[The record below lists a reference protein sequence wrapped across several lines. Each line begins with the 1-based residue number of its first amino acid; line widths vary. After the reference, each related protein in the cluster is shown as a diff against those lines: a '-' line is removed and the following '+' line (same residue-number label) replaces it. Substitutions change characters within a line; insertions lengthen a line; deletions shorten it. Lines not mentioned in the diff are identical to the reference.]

1 MVVITVPTRVA
12 SALGHNPQEDDNLLP
27 TEKKIEALA
36 CQQSVHYFVQRYVW
50 ISDPNKGRVKFE
62 MWPVHNELLDI
73 VTTNQRIITL
83 KARQVGVSWLA
94 AAYALWRASFFDG
107 ANVLML
113 SKREDEARAL
123 LAKSF
128 YIYQN
133 LPIFLRRK
141 VHKHNETEFS
151 FTDPKIPGVAST
163 AIKAFPSTEDA
174 GRSESAS
181 DVICDEWAFH
191 PFAQINYA
199 AYKPTIDAG
208 GRLWGI
214 STANGSGNFFHV
226 TYLNAKIPDEKWTR
240 QHPIG
245 LNGFVPLFIPWY
257 ARPSRDEAW
266 YSQQIKEYSDTP
278 SLLPQEY
285 PASDLE
291 AFRASGNVYFNK
303 ERISLWMRYTR
314 QPVDTDHL
322 GVVKRW
328 EFPIYGEKYI
338 LGADCAEGR
347 GEDLSGAAIY
357 HYRTMRHVA
366 DIHGDLTPDL
376 FASLLVELAR
386 EYNNAFCCIERNNA
400 GTGVLIDVVQ
410 RYQYTNVL
418 RYRPIQNSLK
428 LGRSQIKE
436 YQANS
441 EYGWPTNQLNRPMM
455 LKDLSTAISSGSITS
470 YDKLFWEECMT
481 FVNLRGK
488 LQASDGN
495 KDDRV
500 FKHALA
506 IQAAKHFEAQDETEM
521 KKDTIELIL
530 RGSV

>member
-1 MVVITVPTRVA
+1 MPVRTA
-12 SALGHNPQEDDNLLP
+12 STIAQNPQEADRLSSS
-27 TEKKIEALA
+27 EKAIEAVA
-36 CQQSVHYFVQRYVW
+36 CKESIHYFVAKYVY
-50 ISDPNKGRVKFE
+50 INDPIKGRTKFD

-73 VTTNQRIITL
+73 LLDNKRIITL

-94 AAYALWRASFFDG
+94 ASYALWRASFFDG
-107 ANVLML
+107 ATILML

-128 YIYQN
+128 YVYQN
-133 LPIFLRRK
+133 LPVFLRRK

-151 FTDPKIPGVAST
+151 FQDGRTPGVAST
-163 AIKAFPSTEDA
+163 TIKAFPSTEDA
-174 GRSESAS
+174 GRSEAAS

-191 PFAQINYA
+191 PFAEINYG

-214 STANGSGNFFHV
+214 STANGVGNFFHT
-226 TYLNAKIPDEKWTR
+226 TYVNAKIPDNNWSR

-245 LNGFVPLFIPWY
+245 RNGFVPLFIPWF
-257 ARPSRDEAW
+257 ARPDRNDAW
-266 YSQQIKEYSDTP
+266 YEQQVKEYSDTP

-285 PASDLE
+285 PSSDLD
-291 AFRASGNVYFNK
+291 AFISSGNSYFNK
-303 ERISLWMRYTR
+303 ERIRLWMQYCKT
-314 QPVDTDHL
+314 PVDTDHT
-322 GVVKRW
+322 GVIKRW
-328 EFPIYGEKYI
+328 EFPQYGEKYI

-357 HYRTMRHVA
+357 HHRTMRHVA
-366 DIHGDLTPDL
+366 DIHGDLTPDH
-376 FASLLVELAR
+376 FAALIVELAR
-386 EYNNAFCCIERNNA
+386 EYNNAFCCIERNSA
-400 GTGVLIDVVQ
+400 GTGVIIDIVQ
-410 RYQYTNVL
+410 RYGYTNVL

-436 YQANS
+436 YNANS
-441 EYGWPTNQLNRPMM
+441 EYGWPTNQINRPML
-455 LKDLSTAISSGSITS
+455 LKDLSSAISTGSLTS
-470 YDKLFWEECMT
+470 YDKAFYEECMT
-481 FVNLRGK
+481 FVNIRGK
-488 LQASDGN
+488 LQAAEAC

-506 IQAAKHFEAQDETEM
+506 LQAYKNFEDQDKEEM
-521 KKDTIELIL
+521 KKESLDVFL

>member
-1 MVVITVPTRVA
+1 MPVRTVSQIA
-12 SALGHNPQEDDNLLP
+12 NNPQEADNLSRQ
-27 TEKKIEALA
+27 EKAVEAVA
-36 CQQSVHYFVQRYVW
+36 CQQSVHYFVQKYVW
-50 ISDPNKGRVKFE
+50 INDPNKGRTKFN

-73 VTTNQRIITL
+73 LLANKRIITL

-94 AAYALWRASFFDG
+94 ASYALWRASFFDG

-151 FTDPKIPGVAST
+151 FQDSKTPGVAST

-191 PFAQINYA
+191 PFAETNYA

-214 STANGSGNFFHV
+214 STANGVGNFFHT
-226 TYLNAKIPDEKWTR
+226 TYLNAKIPDENWSR

-245 LNGFVPLFIPWY
+245 RNGFVPLFIPWF
-257 ARPSRDEAW
+257 ARPDRNEAW
-266 YSQQIKEYSDTP
+266 YAQQVKEYSDTP

-285 PASDLE
+285 PSSDLD
-291 AFRASGNVYFNK
+291 AFISSGNSYFNK
-303 ERISLWMRYTR
+303 ERIRLWMSYTKA
-314 QPVDTDHL
+314 PVEIDHL
-322 GVVKRW
+322 GVVKKW
-328 EFPIYGEKYI
+328 EYPQHGEKYVI
-338 LGADCAEGR
+338 GADCAEGR
-347 GEDLSGAAIY
+347 GEDLSGAAVY

-376 FASLLVELAR
+376 FASLIVDLAR

-400 GTGVLIDVVQ
+400 GTGVLIDIVQ
-410 RYQYTNVL
+410 RYGYNNVL

-436 YQANS
+436 YNANS
-441 EYGWPTNQLNRPMM
+441 EYGWPTNQINRPLI
-455 LKDLSTAISSGSITS
+455 LKDLSSAISTGSITS
-470 YDKLFWEECMT
+470 YDKAFYEECLT
-481 FVNLRGK
+481 FVNFRGK
-488 LQASDGN
+488 LQAAVGC

-506 IQAAKHFEAQDETEM
+506 IQAFKAFDDQDVEEM
-521 KKDTIELIL
+521 KKDTLDVFL

>member
-1 MVVITVPTRVA
+1 MPVRTASTVNLNPTEA
-12 SALGHNPQEDDNLLP
+12 DNLSAQ
-27 TEKKIEALA
+27 EKQIEALA
-36 CQQSVHYFVQRYVW
+36 CQQSIHYFVQRYVY
-50 ISDPNKGRVKFE
+50 INDPLKGRTKFE

-73 VTTNQRIITL
+73 VLANKRIITL

-94 AAYALWRASFFDG
+94 AAYAVWRASFFDG
-107 ANVLML
+107 SNVLML

-128 YIYQN
+128 YVYQN

-151 FTDPKIPGVAST
+151 FQDNKTPGVAST

-191 PFAQINYA
+191 PFADINYA
-199 AYKPTIDAG
+199 AYKPTIDSG

-214 STANGSGNFFHV
+214 STANGVGNFFHT
-226 TYLNAKIPDEKWTR
+226 TYVRAKIPDENWSR
-240 QHPIG
+240 EHPIG
-245 LNGFVPLFIPWY
+245 QNGFVPLFIPWF
-257 ARPSRDEAW
+257 ARPDRNEKW
-266 YSQQIKEYSDTP
+266 YEQQVKEYSDTP

-285 PASDLE
+285 PSSDLD
-291 AFRASGNVYFNK
+291 AFISSGNSYFNK
-303 ERISLWMRYTR
+303 ERIRLWMQYCKT
-314 QPVDTDHL
+314 PVDNDHMN
-322 GVVKRW
+322 VVKRW
-328 EFPIYGEKYI
+328 EFPQHGEKYVI
-338 LGADCAEGR
+338 GADCAEGR
-347 GEDLSGAAIY
+347 GEDLSGAAVY

-366 DIHGDLTPDL
+366 DIHGDLTPDY
-376 FASLLVELAR
+376 FAALIVDLAK
-386 EYNNAFCCIERNNA
+386 EYNNAFCCIERNSA
-400 GTGVLIDVVQ
+400 GLGIIIDIVQ
-410 RYQYTNVL
+410 RYGYTNVL

-428 LGRSQIKE
+428 LGRAQIKE
-436 YQANS
+436 YHANS
-441 EYGWPTNQLNRPMM
+441 EYGWPTNQLNRPLL
-455 LKDLSTAISSGSITS
+455 LKDLSAAISTGSITS
-470 YDKLFWEECMT
+470 YDKSFWEECMT

-488 LQASDGN
+488 LQAAEGC

-506 IQAAKHFEAQDETEM
+506 LQAYFHFDDQDAEEM
-521 KKDTIELIL
+521 KKEVYDVYL